1 MEYGLL
7 IIFYYGIL
15 HALGPDHLSAIALFS
30 IGKKKKETLM
40 LSFLFA
46 LGHGTML
53 YILALFIGEVVSDDI
68 LAYGDT
74 ISSTVILLMGFYLF
88 YLAFSNKIRLDTHQH
103 HSHSHTHIYYQDA
116 HLHDKG
122 MLVTLGL
129 LMGAGGIRG
138 MLVTLSIVSHQNVGV
153 EMVLAFIV
161 GVSIVFLLFGYVIY
175 LINEKF
181 IRSENALRYGIMS
194 VGLLSIAI
202 GSINLTGVAD
212 VL

>member
-7 IIFYYGIL
+7 IILYYGIL

-30 IGKKKKETLM
+30 IGKKKKETII

-53 YILALFIGEVVSDDI
+53 YLLALLVGEFANETI
-68 LAYGDT
+68 LSYGDI
-74 ISSTVILLMGFYLF
+74 ISSSVILLMGCYLV
-88 YLAFSNKIRLDTHQH
+88 YLAVTNKIRIDTHEH
-103 HSHSHTHIYYQDA
+103 HKDSHTHIYYQDA

-122 MLVTLGL
+122 MLVSLGL

-138 MLVTLSIVSHQNVGV
+138 MLVTLSIVSHQNVSL

-175 LINEKF
+175 LINENL
-181 IRSENALRYGIMS
+181 IRSANALRYGIMS
-194 VGLLSIAI
+194 VGFLSIAI
-202 GSINLTGVAD
+202 ATYNLSGVSN
-212 VL
+212 VM